1 MEGEDPV
8 TYVVT
13 EVERKK
19 SMSLMV
25 FNVEHLLNFS
35 PFLSPV
41 NFLQQRFTLAHPKLL
56 KLRSTARFS
65 L

>member
-19 SMSLMV
+19 IYVSYGV
-25 FNVEHLLNFS
+25 
-35 PFLSPV
+35 
-41 NFLQQRFTLAHPKLL
+41 QRRA
-56 KLRSTARFS
+56 SA
-65 L
+65 

>member
-19 SMSLMV
+19 KKSMSLMV
-25 FNVEHLLNFS
+25 FNAEHLLNFS

-41 NFLQQRFTLAHPKLL
+41 NFL
-56 KLRSTARFS
+56 
-65 L
+65 